1 MTLKNTENL
10 ALIKIKNIQS
20 VGGEEQE
27 TELITE
33 GKFYKKDDKFYIFYQ
48 EEESSETSACAV
60 MIIIDKDRVTVSRK
74 GDFGS
79 KMNYCQG
86 KSEDILYHTPYG
98 NMNFGLKTLRLENN
112 ITESGGSLNITYNLS
127 IDSEVIGNDL
137 AITVKVGKE

>member
-1 MTLKNTENL
+1 MTLKNTDNS

-20 VGGEEQE
+20 ADGDEQA

-33 GKFYKKDDKFYIFYQ
+33 GKFYKKDDKFDIFYQ
-48 EEESSETSACAV
+48 EEESNETSACTV
-60 MIIIDKDRVTVSRK
+60 MITIDKDTVSVSRK

-98 NMNFGLKTLRLENN
+98 TMNFGLRTIKLENN

-137 AITVKVGKE
+137 TVTVKVGKE